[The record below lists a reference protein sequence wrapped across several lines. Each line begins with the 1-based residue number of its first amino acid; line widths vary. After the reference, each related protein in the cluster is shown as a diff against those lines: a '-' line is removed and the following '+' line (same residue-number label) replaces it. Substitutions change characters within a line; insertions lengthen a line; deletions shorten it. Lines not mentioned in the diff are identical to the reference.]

1 MAKKAG
7 VRFLKSAFRKE
18 HWPDAAC
25 PEVAFVGRSNVGKS
39 SCLNTLVGGKAIAR
53 VSKTP
58 GRTQAINFFD
68 LQPGG
73 NPLRFADL
81 PGYGFAKVPKSV
93 KKTWDRMVG
102 DYLHDRES
110 LALVVVLVDMRRD
123 PTQLDRQMIE
133 WLQDADR
140 TGLLVLTKA
149 DRIPKSKRL
158 NQQTKICKGLGVPRE
173 ASLLFSSPEKMG
185 RENLW
190 ARIHEAVRDARYAEA
205 DAAREAAAE
214 VAGGQG

>member
-1 MAKKAG
+1 MGKRG
-7 VRFLKSAFRKE
+7 VSFLKSSFGRAD
-18 HWPDAAC
+18 WPGDDC
-25 PEVAFVGRSNVGKS
+25 PEIAFVGRSNVGKS
-39 SCLNTLVGGKAIAR
+39 SCLNTLVGGKGIAR

-68 LQPGG
+68 LQRGG
-73 NPLRFADL
+73 YPLRLADL

-102 DYLHDRES
+102 EYLHDRQS

-123 PTQLDRQMIE
+123 PTDLDRGMIE

-149 DRIPKSKRL
+149 DRIAKSKRL
-158 NQQTKICKGLGVPRE
+158 HQQTIICKGLGVPRD
-173 ASLLFSSPEKMG
+173 ASMLFSSPERMG
-185 RENLW
+185 REELW
-190 ARIHEAVRDARYAEA
+190 FRIDEAIRNARV
-205 DAAREAAAE
+205 
-214 VAGGQG
+214 

>member
-1 MAKKAG
+1 MAKGG

-18 HWPDAAC
+18 HWPDEEC

-39 SCLNTLVGGKAIAR
+39 SCLNTLVGGKGVAR

-68 LQPGG
+68 LQLGG

-102 DYLHDRES
+102 EYLHDRDA

-133 WLQDADR
+133 WLRDADR

-149 DRIPKSKRL
+149 DRIAKSKRL
-158 NQQTKICKGLGVPRE
+158 HQQTMICKGLGVPRE
-173 ASLLFSSPEKMG
+173 ASMLFSSPERMG
-185 RENLW
+185 REDLW
-190 ARIHEAVRDARYAEA
+190 ARINEAVRDAVLGPR
-205 DAAREAAAE
+205 D
-214 VAGGQG
+214 